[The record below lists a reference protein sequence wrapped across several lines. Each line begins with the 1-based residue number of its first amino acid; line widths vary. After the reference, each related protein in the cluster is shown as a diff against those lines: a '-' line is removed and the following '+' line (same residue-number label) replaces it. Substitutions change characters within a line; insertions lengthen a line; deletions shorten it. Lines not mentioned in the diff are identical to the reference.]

1 MKQEQFEQ
9 HNEASWQDF
18 EEWLKWRH
26 KRHAKRPGKDGKKGF
41 AKAPFPSREL
51 PERYRIIC
59 LQLALARDRDYTQ
72 ALVEHLH
79 RLAQLGH
86 DVLYGAQSGFTRRVL
101 QYAAGGFAT
110 DVRANAKWVL
120 ASALLFFGPML
131 AAMLAVHLWP
141 DFAYLMLS
149 PEQVAKFESMYG
161 NDSRALGRVARDA
174 STDFHMFGFYVY
186 NNVSIAFRCFAGGL
200 TAGVLTVFY
209 LIYNGLSIGVVAARL
224 GEAGLAENFYSF
236 VVGHSTFELGAIVLS
251 GAAGLKLGAAIL
263 APHRMSRG
271 VALRQA
277 GRSIIGMVCGLAV
290 MLFAAALTEAFWS
303 PLKLGLPI
311 KLTVGGVL
319 CALSLAYFTL
329 AGRRDG
335 T

>member
-9 HNEASWQDF
+9 QNEASWQAF
-18 EEWLKWRH
+18 EAWLKWH
-26 KRHAKRPGKDGKKGF
+26 GKRRKKDI
-41 AKAPFPSREL
+41 ATAPFANSEM
-51 PERYRIIC
+51 PERYRLVC
-59 LQLALARDRDYTQ
+59 LQLALARDRGYTQ
-72 ALVEHLH
+72 ALVEYLH

-86 DVLYGAQSGFTRRVL
+86 DELYGAQSGFGQRVL
-101 QYAAGGFAT
+101 HYASGGFAA

-131 AAMLAVHLWP
+131 AAMLAVHQWP

-149 PEQVAKFESMYG
+149 PEQVANFETMYG
-161 NDSRALGRVARDA
+161 NESRSLGRVARDA
-174 STDFHMFGFYVY
+174 STDFQMFGFYVY

-224 GEAGLAENFYSF
+224 GEAGLAGNFYSF

-263 APHRMSRG
+263 APRRMSRG
-271 VALRQA
+271 AALRQA

-303 PLKLGLPI
+303 PLKLDLTI
-311 KLTVGGVL
+311 KLAVGGVL
-319 CALSLAYFTL
+319 CALTLAYFAL
-329 AGRRDG
+329 AGRHDG

>member
-1 MKQEQFEQ
+1 MKQEQFERL
-9 HNEASWQDF
+9 NEAGWQAF
-18 EEWLKWRH
+18 EQWLNWYRS
-26 KRHAKRPGKDGKKGF
+26 RRKKNSF
-41 AKAPFPSREL
+41 AAPFAEHEL
-51 PERYRIIC
+51 PERYRLIC
-59 LQLALARDRDYTQ
+59 LQLALARDRGYTL

-86 DVLYGAQSGFTRRVL
+86 DIVYGAQRGFGQQLLR
-101 QYAAGGFAT
+101 YAAGGFAA
-110 DVRANAKWVL
+110 DVRTNAKWVV
-120 ASALLFFGPML
+120 AAALLFFGPML
-131 AAMLAVHLWP
+131 AAMLAVHVWP

-149 PEQVAKFESMYG
+149 PEQVANFESMYS
-161 NDSRALGRVARDA
+161 NESHPLGRVARDA
-174 STDFHMFGFYVY
+174 SSDFQMFGFYVF

-209 LIYNGLSIGVVAARL
+209 LIYNGLSIGIVAARL

-251 GAAGLKLGAAIL
+251 GAAGLKLGAAIV
-263 APHRMSRG
+263 APGRRTRG
-271 VALRQA
+271 AALRHA
-277 GRSIIGMVCGLAV
+277 GRSIIGMVCGLAA
-290 MLFAAALTEAFWS
+290 MLLAAALLEAFWS

-311 KLTVGGVL
+311 KLSVGAVL
-319 CALSLAYFTL
+319 CALVLAYFTI

>member
-9 HNEASWQDF
+9 HNEESWLAFD
-18 EEWLKWRH
+18 EWLKWHRT
-26 KRHAKRPGKDGKKGF
+26 RRKKKAG
-41 AKAPFPSREL
+41 KAPFANSEL
-51 PERYRIIC
+51 PERYRLIC
-59 LQLALARDRDYTQ
+59 LQLALARDRDYTL

-86 DVLYGAQSGFTRRVL
+86 DVLYGAQSGFAQRVL
-101 QYAAGGFAT
+101 AYARSGFAI
-110 DVRANAKWVL
+110 DVRNNVKWVL

-141 DFAYLMLS
+141 DFAYLMIS
-149 PEQVAKFESMYG
+149 PEQAANFESMYG
-161 NDSRALGRVARDA
+161 NESRALGRVARDA
-174 STDFHMFGFYVY
+174 STDFQMLGFYVY

-263 APHRMSRG
+263 APRRMSRG
-271 VALRQA
+271 AALRQA
-277 GRSIIGMVCGLAV
+277 GRSIIGMVCGLAF
-290 MLFAAALTEAFWS
+290 MLLAAALTEAFWS
-303 PLKLGLPI
+303 PLKLGLPV

-319 CALSLAYFTL
+319 CTLTLAYFTL